1 MKGMIINES
10 KSNIYPHNG
19 LTIKKR
25 EDKYLSRYLEQ
36 KEKDNR
42 QENKKDQLVSEYKIG
57 HTTYIVELYFSFE
70 RGETL
75 DDVIK
80 RLMLKDTGAA

>member
-1 MKGMIINES
+1 MK
-10 KSNIYPHNG
+10 
-19 LTIKKR
+19 L
-25 EDKYLSRYLEQ
+25 EDKYLSRFLEQ
-36 KEKDNR
+36 KGKDNR
-42 QENKKDQLVSEYKIG
+42 QDNKQDQLVSEYKIG